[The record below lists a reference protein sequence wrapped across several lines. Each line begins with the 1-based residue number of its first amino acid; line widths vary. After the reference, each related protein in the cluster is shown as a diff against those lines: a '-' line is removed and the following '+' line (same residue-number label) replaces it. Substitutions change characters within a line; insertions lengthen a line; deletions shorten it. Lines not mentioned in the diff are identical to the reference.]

1 MKALS
6 LKQPWAELVVSGK
19 KKIEIRKWN
28 THFRGEFM
36 VHASKTPDISAMKKF
51 GFDSLPLGMVLGKAK
66 LVDVKN
72 YKNDEDF
79 LKDKWL
85 HLASSDWGNFGFVL
99 QDAERLKEP
108 IKAKG
113 SLNFW
118 EFDAGGEQSLNKTTS
133 L

>member
-51 GFDSLPLGMVLGKAK
+51 GFDLLPLGVILGKAK
-66 LVDVKN
+66 LIDVKH
-72 YKNDEDF
+72 YENDKEF
-79 LKDKWL
+79 LMDAGL

-99 QDAERLKEP
+99 QDVERFKEP

-118 EFDAGGEQSLNKTTS
+118 EFEDG
-133 L
+133 